1 MYNGFN
7 KRKDNI
13 LLNIFPRYYKKLVL
27 VKSKIYDDINFKNAK
42 ITEKHIVHIDQDP
55 EYREIRIIGGL
66 RENLINEHYLRL
78 NKFLTK
84 LSKTYRKKV
93 IVSIHSNY
101 DIKKTS
107 KRLKNFKV
115 IKFRT
120 QKLIQNAFIITFFS
134 SSAILPAIH
143 WGKRI
148 IAIRSKLFF
157 QGKKYTSDLYAD
169 IIKIK
174 KIDLWKN
181 NKIDK
186 NKFIKDLDKRIK
198 NYKNY
203 EKDYSSSIL
212 SQSGS
217 SQILD
222 YIKFN
227 YFR

>member
-1 MYNGFN
+1 M
-7 KRKDNI
+7 
-13 LLNIFPRYYKKLVL
+13 
-27 VKSKIYDDINFKNAK
+27 
-42 ITEKHIVHIDQDP
+42 
-55 EYREIRIIGGL
+55 
-66 RENLINEHYLRL
+66 
-78 NKFLTK
+78 
-84 LSKTYRKKV
+84 
-93 IVSIHSNY
+93 
-101 DIKKTS
+101 
-107 KRLKNFKV
+107 
-115 IKFRT
+115 
-120 QKLIQNAFIITFFS
+120 
-134 SSAILPAIH
+134 
-143 WGKRI
+143 
-148 IAIRSKLFF
+148 
-157 QGKKYTSDLYAD
+157 YAD

-203 EKDYSSSIL
+203 EKDYSSSNL